1 MKEASRENI
10 LKQDTI
16 DNLESKQQKV
26 NQHIQKFNAKINSL
40 KTDLKNSKANN
51 SNKNDESTAELL
63 EEGITIIKSENTTE
77 LERKKNELELQINI
91 SLKDNSNKIDE
102 TLNIKTNELGK
113 TLQDLKSQKEKSESG
128 NKDFQNKLKILKE
141 GRTISETKTIN
152 YMKH

>member
-77 LERKKNELELQINI
+77 LERKKNELEQINI